1 MDVPLPKMLLLAGGR
16 RLDKELEIV
25 HSQGEFTMNVIKDC
39 GHVIHEDQS
48 LEVAKKI
55 RELLALN

>member
-1 MDVPLPKMLLLAGGR
+1 M
-16 RLDKELEIV
+16 DKELEIV